1 MLLPATFC
9 QLHESPKF
17 VELWCWS
24 SADVM
29 SCRTIVI
36 VGSDSS
42 AAPVF
47 QCTHEL
53 HPRLTEMMRAFTR
66 SLVNPRHHIS
76 QRRTSVVRRGVEELT
91 PLADVSRTTIG
102 RQISVCRLPDRS
114 AHRSVG
120 SDGDEIYLRTD
131 SPSWITVTSFGPKE
145 WRGGYCCT
153 NWCFVCGPRRS
164 CKRPRKTESWH
175 DLTWS
180 SPCTGDHGSV
190 TKPHL
195 QVYFFSTIK
204 KVNLVVT
211 TLFFGRSNWV
221 FKKFK
226 LYNCKKSHFFHSLC
240 AAAQREVKKS
250 LFFSFKFFT
259 FYFLHFIKLILK
271 FIKLD
276 THFFYKK

>member
-1 MLLPATFC
+1 MIPFPRMRWTAAR
-9 QLHESPKF
+9 SS
-17 VELWCWS
+17 S
-24 SADVM
+24 SA
-29 SCRTIVI
+29 C
-36 VGSDSS
+36 DSS

-145 WRGGYCCT
+145 WRGGCDAVQIAC
-153 NWCFVCGPRRS
+153 VV
-164 CKRPRKTESWH
+164 
-175 DLTWS
+175 
-180 SPCTGDHGSV
+180 V
-190 TKPHL
+190 TKTAR
-195 QVYFFSTIK
+195 QEIAVDEGADGYSK
-204 KVNLVVT
+204 W
-211 TLFFGRSNWV
+211 S
-221 FKKFK
+221 
-226 LYNCKKSHFFHSLC
+226 
-240 AAAQREVKKS
+240 VKKGRADTTS
-250 LFFSFKFFT
+250 RDHRHAPAITVRLLNHTCKFT
-259 FYFLHFIKLILK
+259 FFQR
-271 FIKLD
+271 
-276 THFFYKK
+276 